1 MKLIIAEKL
10 SVAMEIA
17 KVVGAVKREEGF
29 VARAAGYLVSR
40 CVGHLVSLAMS
51 ETNTEKIQA
60 KREAIKKI
68 EDSIAKK
75 QAKMELERQKIKNP
89 EQEIEELAV
98 FDIKNFAKEANMP
111 ITELRSVLQDLLS
124 ESSKKDQGGNT

>member
-1 MKLIIAEKL
+1 
-10 SVAMEIA
+10 
-17 KVVGAVKREEGF
+17 
-29 VARAAGYLVSR
+29 
-40 CVGHLVSLAMS
+40 MS

-75 QAKMELERQKIKNP
+75 QAKMELERQKIKNS

-98 FDIKNFAKEANMP
+98 FDIKNLAKEANMP